1 MYDSA
6 GNLASVPREKEAYHN
21 QRNKQNWGLIRVPRV
36 ESYRGLIFGNW
47 DEYAEPLADYLDFFD
62 LSQVGTEVVSFS
74 RWIVKG
80 NWKWQAEQHCW
91 DNYHGFVS
99 HASALVGMLAAE
111 GEPPPPMTSV
121 YESPMPGI
129 LFQVTW

>member
-6 GNLASVPREKEAYHN
+6 GNLASVPREKETYHN

-36 ESYRGLIFGNW
+36 ESYWGLIFGNW

-80 NWKWQAEQHCW
+80 NWKWQAGQHCW